1 MTRIEDVILAKACKA
16 TLFTS
21 DNVHDEAAI
30 SVSFPSTKDAN
41 SSDKK
46 LKHPA
51 AKIAAFNCT
60 FSVETWESL
69 YAEQKLVDEI
79 ISTIFVIGEL
89 GVGRCVPSVI

>member
-1 MTRIEDVILAKACKA
+1 MTRIEDVILEKACKA

-21 DNVHDEAAI
+21 DNVHDEVAI

-51 AKIAAFNCT
+51 AKIAAFNCI
-60 FSVETWESL
+60 FRLEILESL
-69 YAEQKLVDEI
+69 YAEQKLVDKI
-79 ISTIFVIGEL
+79 ISTIFVIGDL
-89 GVGRCVPSVI
+89 GAGRCVLPVI